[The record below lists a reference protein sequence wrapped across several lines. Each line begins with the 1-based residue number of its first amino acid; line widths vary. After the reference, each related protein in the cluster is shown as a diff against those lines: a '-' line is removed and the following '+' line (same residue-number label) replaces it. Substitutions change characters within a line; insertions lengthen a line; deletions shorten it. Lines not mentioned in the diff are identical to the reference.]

1 MDQEITALKVQ
12 KRNLNRVNV
21 YLDGEFAFGL
31 SRITA
36 AWLQIGQILTAEK
49 IRELKTAD
57 DFEVGYQQAVNY
69 LSYRTRSEQEVRDNL
84 RKHNFSEEVIQ
95 AVLEKL
101 RRLGLVDDRQFAQ
114 TWVENRNEF
123 RPRGQLALQMELRQ
137 KGIEDSLI
145 AEVLAELDEDELA
158 YQVAVKQAR
167 KYAGLPWEGFRQK
180 MVAFLAR
187 RGFHYGVAI
196 PIVERVWSEYAS
208 PHQTEE

>member
-12 KRNLNRVNV
+12 KRNPNRVNV
-21 YLDGEFAFGL
+21 YLDGAFAFGL

-49 IRELKTAD
+49 IRELQTAD

-69 LSYRTRSEQEVRDNL
+69 LSYRTRSEREVRDNL
-84 RKHNFSEEVIQ
+84 RKHNFSDEVIQ

-101 RRLGLVDDRQFAQ
+101 SRLGLVDDRQFAQ
-114 TWVENRNEF
+114 MWVENRNEF
-123 RPRGQLALQMELRQ
+123 RPRGRRALQMELRQ
-137 KGIEDSLI
+137 KGIEDSII

-158 YQVAVKQAR
+158 YQAAVKQAR

-196 PIVERVWSEYAS
+196 PIVERVWSEYRS
-208 PHQTEE
+208 PLQTEE

>member
-12 KRNLNRVNV
+12 KRNPNRVNV
-21 YLDGEFAFGL
+21 YLNGEFAFGL

-36 AWLQIGQILTAEK
+36 AWLQTGQILTAEK
-49 IRELKTAD
+49 IRELKAAD

-158 YQVAVKQAR
+158 YQAAVKQAR